1 MIKHIIKRN
10 GSTELFSAEKLNGW
24 ANWASEKLGNQVNW
38 SEVVLHTVITLP
50 ETCSSKVLQETLIQ
64 YCIGKNTWEYNL
76 MAGRLYAALLIREI
90 HKSDTYPTVKEVH
103 TRMFDDGLMRK
114 LNYSDSDY
122 EKIEKI
128 IDHSRNMKYPH
139 YSLHQN
145 RKKYA
150 LQNKADKI
158 EYETSQFTYMR
169 MAMAA
174 AEHEPESIRLSEVK
188 EYYDEFSKHKI
199 NVPTP
204 YYVNL

>member
-38 SEVVLHTVITLP
+38 SEVVLHTVSTLP

-139 YSLHQN
+139 YSPILFLN
-145 RKKYA
+145 Y
-150 LQNKADKI
+150 
-158 EYETSQFTYMR
+158 
-169 MAMAA
+169 
-174 AEHEPESIRLSEVK
+174 
-188 EYYDEFSKHKI
+188 
-199 NVPTP
+199 
-204 YYVNL
+204 